1 MNAFRNWS
9 KLALLGLVS
18 TGFLVGP
25 AQADD
30 RKIIV
35 RRQGTVVS
43 YEVGSN
49 QPVTVMTNRYMVAG
63 NVETKANSIAKIGSL
78 SGGSV
83 LVGPETI
90 IDVAKFDPDAP
101 NSEAILKQGS
111 ARFRVVHKPGQEYRV
126 RTNSSVLAARG
137 TDFLVQVV
145 DSYSNLPLA
154 PTASLVP
161 EGELMAQGGAF
172 TLMQVF
178 EGSVEVFGPDGTSR
192 FGTLGP
198 GDTLV
203 APAGGPANFKYN
215 DPTFHF
221 VGELGPVMT
230 APERNLRERFLSTYY
245 LENVGPMGFY
255 TEYLDQVGGLD
266 VTGGPLLIAPGT
278 ESNGSLLLEI
288 LLPGGSSGS
297 SSGQP
302 FNPFNPSSSG
312 GSTTPGTTGGTTGA
326 AAGSGALGRGVD
338 YGGGSGRGAGGG
350 SGSGGGI

>member
-1 MNAFRNWS
+1 MKAFRNWS

-18 TGFLVGP
+18 AGILIGP

-49 QPVTVMTNRYMVAG
+49 QPINVMTNRYMVAG
-63 NVETKANSIAKIGSL
+63 NVETKTNSLAKIGSL

-83 LVGPETI
+83 LIGPDTV
-90 IDVAKFDPDAP
+90 IDVAKFDPANP
-101 NSEAILKQGS
+101 SSEAILKQGS
-111 ARFRVVHKPGQEYRV
+111 ARFRVVHRPGQEYQV
-126 RTNSSVLAARG
+126 RTNSAVLAARG

-161 EGELMAQGGAF
+161 DGELMAQGGAV

-178 EGSVEVFGPDGTSR
+178 DGSVEVFGPDGTTS

-203 APAGGPANFKYN
+203 APAGGVANFRFN
-215 DPTFHF
+215 DPSFHF
-221 VGELGPVMT
+221 VGELDT
-230 APERNLRERFLSTYY
+230 SLTKPEPDYSERTLSTYY
-245 LENVGPMGFY
+245 VENVGPMGFY
-255 TEYLDQVGGLD
+255 SEYLDQTPFD

-288 LLPGGSSGS
+288 LLPNSSSSTSTGS
-297 SSGQP
+297 SSSSNSSTS
-302 FNPFNPSSSG
+302 NPFVFP
-312 GSTTPGTTGGTTGA
+312 
-326 AAGSGALGRGVD
+326 
-338 YGGGSGRGAGGG
+338 
-350 SGSGGGI
+350 